1 MSGWYGSDEREDAPV
16 FVENGA
22 EPDRSR
28 RTQAKLHRKGRH
40 TAAKRP
46 EEKSVFHTVL
56 MVLSV
61 AVLAGLLLAGVSRMN
76 AWSAFKR
83 QVAEDRAETL
93 AQGLTVDGVQVGGF
107 TRKKAQALLASPQS
121 AEVQAFTYR
130 IHVQDKISVMTE
142 KDLPVGSDLNAVL
155 SQAWSLSRRL
165 TLSRGE
171 TVDSPFAARARLRSR
186 LRQEGAALS
195 SMTGYDVEDVSR
207 YAKALAQQADREP
220 VNASLISVD
229 FMRRDFGFS
238 DDVPGLTLD
247 QEGLTAKIAALLASG
262 ATDADIEA
270 PVTVVPA
277 PISRLRL
284 KNTFGCLEVR
294 SFETE
299 TPGGDGAVRAV
310 VTALNGAII
319 PSGETASLR
328 GLLEG
333 SVENYASAPV
343 NSFATALF
351 DAGLCAGLRLAER
364 HPQLDADE
372 KLRGLEAALDAE
384 KDLRL
389 QNAAQ
394 TPFCVLCYYTP
405 MNGRGTRGS
414 VTLEVYGLMRQG
426 GETAELNAKVTETL
440 KPGTPEVRIDPGLEP
455 GTTLLR
461 REARDGARVD
471 TVLVKKVNGKAYS
484 TEIVCSALYPAVSR
498 LIEKGP

>member
-1 MSGWYGSDEREDAPV
+1 M
-16 FVENGA
+16 
-22 EPDRSR
+22 
-28 RTQAKLHRKGRH
+28 
-40 TAAKRP
+40 
-46 EEKSVFHTVL
+46 
-56 MVLSV
+56 
-61 AVLAGLLLAGVSRMN
+61 
-76 AWSAFKR
+76 
-83 QVAEDRAETL
+83 
-93 AQGLTVDGVQVGGF
+93 
-107 TRKKAQALLASPQS
+107 
-121 AEVQAFTYR
+121 
-130 IHVQDKISVMTE
+130 
-142 KDLPVGSDLNAVL
+142 
-155 SQAWSLSRRL
+155 
-165 TLSRGE
+165 
-171 TVDSPFAARARLRSR
+171 
-186 LRQEGAALS
+186 
-195 SMTGYDVEDVSR
+195 
-207 YAKALAQQADREP
+207 
-220 VNASLISVD
+220 
-229 FMRRDFGFS
+229 
-238 DDVPGLTLD
+238 
-247 QEGLTAKIAALLASG
+247 
-262 ATDADIEA
+262 
-270 PVTVVPA
+270 
-277 PISRLRL
+277 
-284 KNTFGCLEVR
+284 R

-333 SVENYASAPV
+333 SAESYASAPV

-440 KPGTPEVRIDPGLEP
+440 KPGAPEVRIDPGLEP

>member
-16 FVENGA
+16 FAENGV

-28 RTQAKLHRKGRH
+28 RAQAKLHRKGRH

-46 EEKSVFHTVL
+46 EEKPLFHTVL

-171 TVDSPFAARARLRSR
+171 TADSPFAARARLRSR

-220 VNASLISVD
+220 VNAALISVD

-284 KNTFGCLEVR
+284 KNTFGCL
-294 SFETE
+294 
-299 TPGGDGAVRAV
+299 
-310 VTALNGAII
+310 
-319 PSGETASLR
+319 
-328 GLLEG
+328 
-333 SVENYASAPV
+333 
-343 NSFATALF
+343 
-351 DAGLCAGLRLAER
+351 
-364 HPQLDADE
+364 
-372 KLRGLEAALDAE
+372 
-384 KDLRL
+384 
-389 QNAAQ
+389 
-394 TPFCVLCYYTP
+394 
-405 MNGRGTRGS
+405 
-414 VTLEVYGLMRQG
+414 
-426 GETAELNAKVTETL
+426 
-440 KPGTPEVRIDPGLEP
+440 
-455 GTTLLR
+455 
-461 REARDGARVD
+461 
-471 TVLVKKVNGKAYS
+471 
-484 TEIVCSALYPAVSR
+484 
-498 LIEKGP
+498 